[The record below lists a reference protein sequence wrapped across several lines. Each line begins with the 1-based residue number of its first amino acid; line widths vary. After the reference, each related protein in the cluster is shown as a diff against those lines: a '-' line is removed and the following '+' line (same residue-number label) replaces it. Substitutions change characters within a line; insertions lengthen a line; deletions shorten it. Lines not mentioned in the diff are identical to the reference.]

1 MDIQKD
7 WQNWTTTLFAGFYE
21 SYLYNSDTLYNV
33 NQGRD
38 DNDPE
43 LDIDDWDDYCK
54 DVGAMCVDCLNEY
67 IGDEHCPIK
76 KLTFKGIASPKYY
89 NFETDRLICDVEY
102 DRTALIDY
110 CFSKHRKEFDE
121 YLKENFTSYDG
132 FISFVPNNVA
142 EFWQDR
148 DDSKNIDVMIEFVL
162 LDYLDAD
169 EYRDNAA
176 EKAYEILWQHLAP
189 VQDNEQ
195 GDDNDNNKNG

>member
-21 SYLYNSDTLYNV
+21 SYLYNSDTLYNI
-33 NQGRD
+33 NESKD
-38 DNDPE
+38 ADEPE
-43 LDIDDWDDYCK
+43 LDIDDWDGFCK
-54 DVGAMCVDCLNEY
+54 DVGAACVDVLKD
-67 IGDEHCPIK
+67 IAFVGDDNCPIK
-76 KLTFKGIASPKYY
+76 NITFKGIASPKYY

-102 DRTALIDY
+102 DRTALIDF

-162 LDYLDAD
+162 LYDFDSDKYVD
-169 EYRDNAA
+169 ETS
-176 EKAYEILWQHLAP
+176 EKAYEILWQHLVP
-189 VQDNEQ
+189 VKDEQ
-195 GDDNDNNKNG
+195 